1 MIIFGIFLL
10 CFIIGGIP
18 IEDVLTPKIKE
29 KDSQS
34 SKIQLEPSPF
44 ATYFILTC
52 LVQFAVGY
60 GLTILAREVL
70 YFSNDSFLIAALL
83 VLVTSHCWPIFNGFK
98 QNKYP
103 LLLITGIS
111 SAFYT
116 NFFWIIPI
124 IYLIFTILLNSQFI
138 SYLTTLLSL
147 LILYSFIENIP
158 DNFLFLNL
166 GIFIIFILLY
176 SNNIFNS
183 LEGKSNTLYRQF
195 QKRP

>member
-18 IEDVLTPKIKE
+18 IESVLNPKIKE

-34 SKIQLEPSPF
+34 NKIQLEPSPF
-44 ATYFILTC
+44 ATYFVLTY

-60 GLTILAREVL
+60 GLTILAREIL
-70 YFSNDSFLIAALL
+70 YFSNDIFLIAVYLI
-83 VLVTSHCWPIFNGFK
+83 LVTSHCWPIFNGFK
-98 QNKYP
+98 QNKNP

-147 LILYSFIENIP
+147 LILYSFIDTI
-158 DNFLFLNL
+158 FLT
-166 GIFIIFILLY
+166 IFYFKFRDIYYFYFAIF
-176 SNNIFNS
+176 
-183 LEGKSNTLYRQF
+183 K
-195 QKRP
+195 